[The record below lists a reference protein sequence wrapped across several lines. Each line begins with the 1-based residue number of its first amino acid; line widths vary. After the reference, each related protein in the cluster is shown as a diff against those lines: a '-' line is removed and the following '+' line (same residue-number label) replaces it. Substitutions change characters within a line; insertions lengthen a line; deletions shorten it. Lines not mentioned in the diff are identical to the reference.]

1 MLVGNFK
8 IKVDMKRSLY
18 IVLISLLFVV
28 SGCKEEG
35 RLDHIDMSAPA
46 PEQIYDITM
55 RATAGGAVLK
65 YKMPKDENLLY
76 VKAVYQIETGAIHTT
91 KASCYEDSLVLEGF
105 GEVKPYPIQLYSVGR
120 NEKESAPVT
129 YEVTPLTPAYLTAF
143 EHLELK
149 AGFGGVSVSFK
160 NPDKAALAIVLMGDT
175 ANTGEYIELETFYT
189 EASMGSFPFRG
200 LKEKESKFAVYLRD
214 RWEHYSG
221 TKEALL
227 TPLYEEVIPKNK
239 FKNAALPTDM
249 YEPVEG
255 NYNLYAIE
263 QLWDGVATDRNKMFA
278 TTKSAP
284 IPQWFTVDLGRTA
297 TISRVK
303 LHQRGKGS
311 RGEIQVYSGSNVRK
325 FELYGSMAPN
335 PNGDWDDSWIPLGT
349 FVSNKPSGEGT
360 TVTEEDH
367 QYACIDGVN
376 YDLEESEFAPDPFVP
391 VRYLRFKVLETYMG
405 QTTSGSIWISE
416 LDVFGQEIK

>member
-18 IVLISLLFVV
+18 IVFISLLFVV

>member
-1 MLVGNFK
+1 
-8 IKVDMKRSLY
+8 MKRSLY
-18 IVLISLLFVV
+18 IAFVSLLFVGM
-28 SGCKEEG
+28 GCKEEG

-46 PEQIYDITM
+46 PEQIYDITV

-76 VKAVYQIETGAIHTT
+76 VKAVYQIETGAVHTT

-105 GEVKPYPIQLYSVGR
+105 GEVKSYPIQLYSVGR

-129 YEVTPLTPAYLTAF
+129 CEVTPLTPAYLSAF

-149 AGFGGVSVSFK
+149 ASFGGVSISFK
-160 NPDKAALAIVLMGDT
+160 NPDRAALAIVLLGDT
-175 ANTGEYIELETFYT
+175 ANTGEYKEFETFYT

-200 LKEKESKFAVYLRD
+200 LQAKEGRFAVYLRD

-221 TKEALL
+221 TKEAVL
-227 TPLYEEVIPKNK
+227 TPLYEEVIPKDK
-239 FKNAALPTDM
+239 FKNAALPTDT

-255 NYNLYAIE
+255 NYNSYSIE
-263 QLWDGVATDRNKMFA
+263 HLWDGVATDRNSMFA
-278 TTKSAP
+278 TTKTAP
-284 IPQWFTVDLGRTA
+284 IPQWFTVDLGRKA

-311 RGEIQVYSGSNVRK
+311 RQEIQVYSESNVKK
-325 FELYGSMAPN
+325 FELYGSLSPN
-335 PNGDWDDSWIPLGT
+335 PDGSWDESWTPLGT
-349 FVSNKPSGEGT
+349 FVSHKPSGESA

-367 QYACIDGVN
+367 QYACVEGVN
-376 YDLEESEFAPDPFVP
+376 YDLEESEFSPNPYVP

-416 LDVFGQEIK
+416 MDVYGQEIK

>member
-175 ANTGEYIELETFYT
+175 ANTGEYTELETFYT

>member
-76 VKAVYQIETGAIHTT
+76 VKAVYQIETGAIHTA

-175 ANTGEYIELETFYT
+175 ANTGEYTELETFYT

>member
-76 VKAVYQIETGAIHTT
+76 VKAVYQIETGAIHTA

-105 GEVKPYPIQLYSVGR
+105 GEVKSYPIQLYSVGR

-175 ANTGEYIELETFYT
+175 ANTGEYTELETFYT